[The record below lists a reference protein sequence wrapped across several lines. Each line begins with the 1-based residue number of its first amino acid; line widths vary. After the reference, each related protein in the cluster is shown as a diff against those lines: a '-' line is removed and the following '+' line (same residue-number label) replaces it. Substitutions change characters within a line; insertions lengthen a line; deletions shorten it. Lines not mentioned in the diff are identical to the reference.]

1 MEMRL
6 VILTC
11 LPSALARMLRAAG
24 LGLALAATAAC
35 TPQSALLMNVLPA
48 GTVPVLLSHL
58 QGVDDSNRRRIAE
71 LESRG
76 DWQGLA
82 QLAEENLARDRNNA
96 DWWLVAGYAYSQ
108 LGQHPRAAQ
117 CFGEMVRLAP
127 DDMLGWNLLAQS
139 YRSAGEAARAVQ
151 TLNSAVLVR
160 KDVPATWFL
169 LGESY
174 SDLGRFDPAAAAY
187 REALQLN
194 GNFAQAWFG
203 LGRAY
208 ARLGRAD
215 EFEKAAQA
223 LQRLNPALAKEL
235 AGLRPGPR

>member
-1 MEMRL
+1 MQRD
-6 VILTC
+6 ILTC
-11 LPSALARMLRAAG
+11 LPQSLVLRLRVAS
-24 LGLALAATAAC
+24 LALALAVLAAC
-35 TPQSALLMNVLPA
+35 TPQSALLMSALPA

-82 QLAEENLARDRNNA
+82 QFAEENLARDRNNA

-108 LGQHPRAAQ
+108 LGSHARAAQ
-117 CFGEMVRLAP
+117 CFSEMVRLAP
-127 DDMLGWNLLAQS
+127 DDMLSWNLLAQS
-139 YRSAGEAARAVQ
+139 YRAGGEPARAVQ
-151 TLNSAVLVR
+151 VLNSAVLVR

-203 LGRAY
+203 LGRAS

-215 EFEKAAQA
+215 DFDKTVQA
-223 LQRLNPALAKEL
+223 LRRLDPALATEL
-235 AGLRPGPR
+235 AAMRPAAR

>member
-1 MEMRL
+1 MQRD
-6 VILTC
+6 ILTC
-11 LPSALARMLRAAG
+11 LPSPLARMLRANG
-24 LGLALAATAAC
+24 LGLALAVLAAC
-35 TPQSALLMNVLPA
+35 TPQSALLMSALPA

-82 QLAEENLARDRNNA
+82 QFAEENLARDRNNA

-108 LGQHPRAAQ
+108 LGSHARAAQ
-117 CFGEMVRLAP
+117 CFSEMVRLAP
-127 DDMLGWNLLAQS
+127 DDMLSWNLLAQS
-139 YRSAGEAARAVQ
+139 YRAGGEPARAVQ
-151 TLNSAVLVR
+151 VLNSAVLVR
-160 KDVPATWFL
+160 RDVPATWFL

-187 REALQLN
+187 REAVQLD
-194 GNFAQAWFG
+194 GRFTPAWLG

-208 ARLGRAD
+208 ARLGRAAEYEQVRKTLEALD
-215 EFEKAAQA
+215 PAAA
-223 LQRLNPALAKEL
+223 REL
-235 AGLRPGPR
+235 AAAPSPPK